1 EEEEEE
7 EDTTGDWEEEE
18 EGETNGD
25 WEEEEEEGTFEEDE
39 QEEEGGTFEENEQ
52 EEEGGTF
59 EENEQ
64 EEEEGTFEENETTEE
79 GGTTGE
85 NTEDDDTLGV
95 LEQNLETDINSI
107 TVFYS
112 SQQHIITITKSELN
126 NVNNATLFSM
136 LGQVI
141 KQWKPITGTNTLE
154 LPVPNMSKG
163 PYILRL
169 ETDKGLFTEKLIIH

>member
-1 EEEEEE
+1 EEEEETEEEEEEE

-39 QEEEGGTFEENEQ
+39 QEEEGGTFEED
-52 EEEGGTF
+52 
-59 EENEQ
+59 
-64 EEEEGTFEENETTEE
+64 ETTEE

-169 ETDKGLFTEKLIIH
+169 ETDKGLFTKKLIIH